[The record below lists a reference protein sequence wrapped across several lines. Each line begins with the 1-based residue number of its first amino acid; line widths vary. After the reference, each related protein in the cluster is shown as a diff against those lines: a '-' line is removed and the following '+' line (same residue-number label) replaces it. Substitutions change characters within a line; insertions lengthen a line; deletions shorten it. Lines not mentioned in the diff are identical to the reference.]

1 MKYYIKKY
9 STLLAYY
16 VRDHNESFKSGLIAF
31 LITIVTYMFLNAS
44 FKSTEPL
51 DVIICEEGLCSTKQV
66 DKVIINVVEK
76 KETDQKFIE
85 DIQKVLEEPIVESST
100 HEIFLDTMN
109 KCIDY
114 VYLSVSPERQLPRK
128 LILAQAILESAWGTS
143 RFANE
148 GKNLFGIRTFDKS
161 TDYLLP
167 ITWDQNKWPGWGV
180 KVYNTKCESVRD
192 YVRIINEVW
201 AYEELREARKQNPDI
216 TAVELAMYLDKFST
230 NPNYE
235 NLVVRII
242 ETKL

>member
-1 MKYYIKKY
+1 MNYYIKKY
-9 STLLAYY
+9 LLLLLYY
-16 VRDHNESFKSGLIAF
+16 IREYREEVKTGLIAF
-31 LITIVTYMFLNAS
+31 VITILTYSFLNYS
-44 FKSTEPL
+44 YKTVEEIEP
-51 DVIICEEGLCSTKQV
+51 VEIEIPEV
-66 DKVIINVVEK
+66 DQ
-76 KETDQKFIE
+76 DFID
-85 DIQKVLEEPIVESST
+85 DIRGALEEPDIISDTNEQFIAS
-100 HEIFLDTMN
+100 LDT
-109 KCIDY
+109 CIDY

-148 GKNLFGIRTFDKS
+148 GNNLFGIRTFDKS
-161 TDYLLP
+161 QEHLLP
-167 ITWDQNKWPGWGV
+167 ITWDPNEWPGWGV
-180 KVYNTKCESVRD
+180 KVYESKCASVRD

>member
-1 MKYYIKKY
+1 MTYYIKKY
-9 STLLAYY
+9 SSLLAYY
-16 VRDHNESFKSGLIAF
+16 IRDYREEVKTGLIAF
-31 LITIVTYMFLNAS
+31 VITILTYSFLNYS
-44 FKSTEPL
+44 YNNVEEIEPVEIEIL
-51 DVIICEEGLCSTKQV
+51 EVPEVDQDFIDDVRGA
-66 DKVIINVVEK
+66 
-76 KETDQKFIE
+76 
-85 DIQKVLEEPIVESST
+85 LEEPDIISDTNEQFIAS
-100 HEIFLDTMN
+100 LDI
-109 KCIDY
+109 CIDY

-128 LILAQAILESAWGTS
+128 LILAQAILESAWGKS

-148 GKNLFGIRTFDKS
+148 GNNLFGIRTFDKS
-161 TDYLLP
+161 QEHLLP
-167 ITWDQNKWPGWGV
+167 ITWDPNKWPGWGV
-180 KVYNTKCESVRD
+180 KVYESKCASVRD

>member
-1 MKYYIKKY
+1 MNYYIKKY
-9 STLLAYY
+9 SSLLAYY
-16 VRDHNESFKSGLIAF
+16 IREYREEVKTGLIAF
-31 LITIVTYMFLNAS
+31 VITILTYSFLNYS
-44 FKSTEPL
+44 YNNVEEIEPVEIEIL
-51 DVIICEEGLCSTKQV
+51 EVPEV
-66 DKVIINVVEK
+66 DQ
-76 KETDQKFIE
+76 DFID
-85 DIQKVLEEPIVESST
+85 DIRGALEEPDIISDTNEQFIAS
-100 HEIFLDTMN
+100 LDT
-109 KCIDY
+109 CIDY

-128 LILAQAILESAWGTS
+128 LILAQAILESAWGKS

-148 GKNLFGIRTFDKS
+148 GNNLFGIRTFDKS
-161 TDYLLP
+161 QEHLLP
-167 ITWDQNKWPGWGV
+167 ITWDPNKWPGWGV
-180 KVYNTKCESVRD
+180 KVYESKCASVRD

>member
-1 MKYYIKKY
+1 MTYYIKKY
-9 STLLAYY
+9 SSLLAYY
-16 VRDHNESFKSGLIAF
+16 IRDYREEVKTGLIAF
-31 LITIVTYMFLNAS
+31 VITILTYSFLNYS
-44 FKSTEPL
+44 YNNVEEIEPVEIEIL
-51 DVIICEEGLCSTKQV
+51 EVPEVDQDFIDDVRGA
-66 DKVIINVVEK
+66 
-76 KETDQKFIE
+76 
-85 DIQKVLEEPIVESST
+85 LEEPDIISDTNEQFIAS
-100 HEIFLDTMN
+100 LDI
-109 KCIDY
+109 CIDY

-128 LILAQAILESAWGTS
+128 LILAQAILESAWGKS

-148 GKNLFGIRTFDKS
+148 GNNLFGIRTFDKS
-161 TDYLLP
+161 QEHLLP
-167 ITWDQNKWPGWGV
+167 ITWDPNEWPGWGV
-180 KVYNTKCESVRD
+180 KVYESKCASVRD

>member
-1 MKYYIKKY
+1 MIYYIKKY
-9 STLLAYY
+9 SSLLAYY
-16 VRDHNESFKSGLIAF
+16 IREYREEVKTGLIAF
-31 LITIVTYMFLNAS
+31 VITVLTYSFLNYS
-44 FKSTEPL
+44 YKTVEEIEP
-51 DVIICEEGLCSTKQV
+51 VEIEIPEV
-66 DKVIINVVEK
+66 DQE
-76 KETDQKFIE
+76 FID
-85 DIQKVLEEPIVESST
+85 DIRGALEEPD
-100 HEIFLDTMN
+100 IFSDTNEQFIASLDA
-109 KCIDY
+109 CIDY

-128 LILAQAILESAWGTS
+128 LILAQAILESAWGKS

-148 GKNLFGIRTFDKS
+148 GNNLFGIRTFDKS
-161 TDYLLP
+161 QEHLLP
-167 ITWDQNKWPGWGV
+167 ITWDPNEWPGWGV
-180 KVYNTKCESVRD
+180 KVYESKCASVRD

>member
-1 MKYYIKKY
+1 MNYYIKKY
-9 STLLAYY
+9 LLLLLYY
-16 VRDHNESFKSGLIAF
+16 IREYREEVKTGLIAF
-31 LITIVTYMFLNAS
+31 VITILTYSFLNYS
-44 FKSTEPL
+44 YKTVEEIEP
-51 DVIICEEGLCSTKQV
+51 VEIEIPEV
-66 DKVIINVVEK
+66 DQ
-76 KETDQKFIE
+76 DFID
-85 DIQKVLEEPIVESST
+85 DIRGALEEPDIISDTNEQFIAS
-100 HEIFLDTMN
+100 LDT
-109 KCIDY
+109 CIDY

-148 GKNLFGIRTFDKS
+148 GNNLFGIRTFDKS
-161 TDYLLP
+161 QEHLLP

-180 KVYNTKCESVRD
+180 KVYESKCASVRD

-201 AYEELREARKQNPDI
+201 AYEELREARKQNPNI

-235 NLVVRII
+235 KLVVRII

>member
-1 MKYYIKKY
+1 MIYYIKKY
-9 STLLAYY
+9 SSLLAYY
-16 VRDHNESFKSGLIAF
+16 IREYREEVKTGLIAF
-31 LITIVTYMFLNAS
+31 VITVLTYSFLNYS
-44 FKSTEPL
+44 YKTVEEIEP
-51 DVIICEEGLCSTKQV
+51 VEIEIPKV
-66 DKVIINVVEK
+66 DQE
-76 KETDQKFIE
+76 FID
-85 DIQKVLEEPIVESST
+85 DIRGALEEPDIISDTNKQFIAS
-100 HEIFLDTMN
+100 LDA
-109 KCIDY
+109 CIDY

-128 LILAQAILESAWGTS
+128 LIIAQAILESAWGKS

-148 GKNLFGIRTFDKS
+148 GNNLFGIRTFDKS
-161 TDYLLP
+161 QEHLLP

-180 KVYNTKCESVRD
+180 KVYESKCASVRD

-201 AYEELREARKQNPDI
+201 AYEELREARKENPDI

>member
-1 MKYYIKKY
+1 MNYYIKKY
-9 STLLAYY
+9 LLLLLYY
-16 VRDHNESFKSGLIAF
+16 IREYREEVKTGLIAF
-31 LITIVTYMFLNAS
+31 VITILTYSFLNYS
-44 FKSTEPL
+44 YKTVEEIEP
-51 DVIICEEGLCSTKQV
+51 VEIEIPEV
-66 DKVIINVVEK
+66 DQE
-76 KETDQKFIE
+76 FID
-85 DIQKVLEEPIVESST
+85 DIRGALEEPD
-100 HEIFLDTMN
+100 IFSDTNEQFIASLDT
-109 KCIDY
+109 CIDY

-148 GKNLFGIRTFDKS
+148 GNNLFGLRTFDKS
-161 TDYLLP
+161 QEHLRP
-167 ITWDQNKWPGWGV
+167 ITWDPNKWPGWGV
-180 KVYNTKCESVRD
+180 KVYESKCASVRD

-201 AYEELREARKQNPDI
+201 AYEELREARKQNPNI